1 MNKSLTEPA
10 KDLAR
15 KLAMAWVA
23 GTVDQIFRVSF
34 EFQDRGVAAGYGYGL
49 DTESA
54 DALGLRLGAL
64 RELQH
69 QNLILMN
76 ESEYDSDTSLE
87 HGKTDVQVTLL
98 QALAYAVDVEFNLQ
112 S

>member
-1 MNKSLTEPA
+1 MNKFLTEPA

-15 KLAMAWVA
+15 NLAKAWNA

-49 DTESA
+49 DTEAA

-64 RELQH
+64 RELQN
-69 QNLILMN
+69 QKLILMN
-76 ESEYDSDTSLE
+76 ESEYDSNTSLE

-98 QALAYAVDVEFNLQ
+98 PSLAYAVEMEFNLQ
-112 S
+112 I